1 MSENDDFDKTHIRPA
16 PSSTPHPGPSGP
28 QGPQQQYGQPSQQ
41 PPITPGAQQHPAP
54 YPQQP
59 NPQPYGQ
66 PNPSQ
71 YGRPQPQQY
80 NPQQYGQPNPQQYSQ
95 PNPYPGAP
103 FTAPNASGNFTR
115 WLKQDKASLLFC
127 GALVLIGIMLFF
139 VPLFTWL
146 SVRARKGRTTLN
158 GLDHLSFSPS
168 PMYHMSGDKAEEL
181 AALNSVMPAFTSPI
195 HTMLG
200 WTGIILIAAGLITA
214 LTTSKLGD
222 VIAAVSSGCMALALV
237 IPVASTVH
245 SLKKLA
251 AMSGDAYASVSI
263 GSGVIIGMVLLVAA
277 LAIAITHLVRPP
289 APSRRMFTD
298 HL

>member
-1 MSENDDFDKTHIRPA
+1 MSENDDFDKAHIRPA

-28 QGPQQQYGQPSQQ
+28 QGPQQQYGQPPQQ
-41 PPITPGAQQHPAP
+41 PPITPGAHEHPAP
-54 YPQQP
+54 YPRQP

-66 PNPSQ
+66 PNPPQ

-115 WLKQDKASLLFC
+115 WLKQDKASLLFG
-127 GALVLIGIMLFF
+127 GALVFIGILLFF

-146 SVRARKGRTTLN
+146 SMRTLEDRITLN
-158 GLDHLSFSPS
+158 GLGHLSFSS
-168 PMYHMSGDKAEEL
+168 MDYIMSRDDAEGL

-245 SLKKLA
+245 SLNKLK
-251 AMSGDAYASVSI
+251 AMLRAQQASVSI

-277 LAIAITHLVRPP
+277 LAVAITHVVRPP